1 MFYWCTKSPSNSR
14 SRVIK
19 KLTGYTK
26 SATRPAQLI
35 LVVIPR
41 MKPKL
46 NDFNKMLGA
55 ESADD
60 KKQGVWPA
68 RFKDQAAVFRT
79 EQTKPQ

>member
-1 MFYWCTKSPSNSR
+1 MFYWCTKNPSNSR
-14 SRVIK
+14 SRVVK

-26 SATRPAQLI
+26 SASRPAQI
-35 LVVIPR
+35 IFVVIPR

-60 KKQGVWPA
+60 TKEGVWLA
-68 RFKDQAAVFRT
+68 RFKDWTAVSRT
-79 EQTKPQ
+79 E